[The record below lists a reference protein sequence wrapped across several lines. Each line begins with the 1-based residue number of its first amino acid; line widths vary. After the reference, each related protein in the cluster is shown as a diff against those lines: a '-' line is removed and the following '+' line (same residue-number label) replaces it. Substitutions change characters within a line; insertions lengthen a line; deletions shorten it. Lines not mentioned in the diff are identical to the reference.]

1 MLNRIQDKEYRCE
14 YGAESAKY
22 ELARVIAQARKD
34 QGMTQEELARLLGV
48 SQAYVAK
55 VESGQA
61 NPTIG
66 HAAAMLATIWLR
78 LRFQLEPLVQPRRME
93 PLPVHSR
100 TPSGLEDKLTDAAFT
115 VAGAGD
121 SRLPSV
127 HSTTSWLRRHQ
138 EGKQMHL
145 PDSYRVR
152 LADEVQLAL
161 KLMEAERD
169 PLSQLYFFSATFGE
183 AGRILNYH
191 WDAKLVLL
199 HTILQV
205 VYSSAN
211 NRIQSMASNREPGIM
226 LPDGFMESVMRTTAD
241 LERAIREN
249 LDEELD
255 RVISHL
261 AELSYLT
268 SGNGYYLYR
277 KRAVTI

>member
-1 MLNRIQDKEYRCE
+1 
-14 YGAESAKY
+14 
-22 ELARVIAQARKD
+22 
-34 QGMTQEELARLLGV
+34 
-48 SQAYVAK
+48 
-55 VESGQA
+55 
-61 NPTIG
+61 
-66 HAAAMLATIWLR
+66 
-78 LRFQLEPLVQPRRME
+78 
-93 PLPVHSR
+93 
-100 TPSGLEDKLTDAAFT
+100 
-115 VAGAGD
+115 
-121 SRLPSV
+121 
-127 HSTTSWLRRHQ
+127 
-138 EGKQMHL
+138 MHL